1 MSITESSLFT
11 ALEAALKAASEP
23 LDCQS
28 LYDLPPVKKHA
39 ASANRVSDYL
49 GNMWRKGQ
57 VVRTPA
63 PKTANNRSRWL
74 YAWKGQKGPALYGT
88 EYTPKILADRPSML
102 ISEEGRDVI
111 IELENLVITVRQKPG
126 K

>member
-1 MSITESSLFT
+1 MRQNESGLFP

-23 LDCQS
+23 LDCHA
-28 LYDLPPVKKHA
+28 LFDLPTVREHA

-57 VVRTPA
+57 VERLPA
-63 PKTANNRSRWL
+63 PKSDNARARWM
-74 YAWKGQKGPALYGT
+74 YQWKGYKGPAMHGDM
-88 EYTPKILADRPSML
+88 YTPSILADRPSML
-102 ISEEGRDVI
+102 ITEEGRDVVIETPYMI
-111 IELENLVITVRQKPG
+111 ITIRQKPQ